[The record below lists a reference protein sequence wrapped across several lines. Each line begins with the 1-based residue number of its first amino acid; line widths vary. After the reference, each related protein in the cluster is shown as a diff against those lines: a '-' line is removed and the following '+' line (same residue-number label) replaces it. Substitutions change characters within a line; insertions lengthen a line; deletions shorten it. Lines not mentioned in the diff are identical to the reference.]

1 MSLKICSL
9 AFSAFGNEAKN
20 EYYALLYNYKKYG
33 ISALEWKIFPSNSGK
48 LERLKHK
55 PLPTVVLP
63 QL

>member
-33 ISALEWKIFPSNSGK
+33 IMALEWKIFPSNSGK
-48 LERLKHK
+48 LE
-55 PLPTVVLP
+55 
-63 QL
+63 